1 MVVMLNQVL
10 GRSEE
15 CIEVGRDPKVVDA
28 LK

>member
-1 MVVMLNQVL
+1 MVVMLNQEF

-15 CIEVGRDPKVVDA
+15 CSGVERDPKVVDA